1 LLPSAAMTFDDHD
14 SRGPRSTAGGAAAV
28 ALLGAIAVGTVLYT
42 NGDGGGE
49 RTAPPPVSP
58 FPSPFPS
65 ASTAAKSA
73 PSGAASLPAGAPDAL
88 PSPLARPAV
97 RPEQAFP
104 EKNVRL
110 KDGSRYQRVGL
121 ATTTDCAEGLSAES
135 AALVDRGEGCARLTS
150 ALFTDVERRSRTTV
164 TVASF
169 RRAEDAS
176 AVFARVSTDPVAH
189 RVVPLVPQTEAGLPA
204 VPPGSGGPAGPRGST
219 ESAGLFAQLMTVRSV
234 VFAHGQGAD
243 GAEPEEVALARRTQG
258 LLRYV
263 HDHVMAYE
271 QGGHG

>member
-1 LLPSAAMTFDDHD
+1 MTFDDHD

-49 RTAPPPVSP
+49 RAAPPPVSP
-58 FPSPFPS
+58 SPSPFPS
-65 ASTAAKSA
+65 PAPATSTAAKSA
-73 PSGAASLPAGAPDAL
+73 PSGTASLPAGAPDAL
-88 PSPLARPAV
+88 PSPLVRPAV

-104 EKNVRL
+104 EKHVRL

-121 ATTTDCAEGLSAES
+121 ATTTDCAEGLSAET

-189 RVVPLVPQTEAGLPA
+189 RVVPLVPQPETGLPA
-204 VPPGSGGPAGPRGST
+204 VPPGSEGSAG
-219 ESAGLFAQLMTVRSV
+219 SAGLFAQLMTVRSV
-234 VFAHGQGAD
+234 VFAHGQWTD
-243 GAEPEEVALARRTQG
+243 GAGPEEAALARRTQG

-263 HDHVMAYE
+263 HDHVRAYE